1 MRRIELAPGQVFEE
15 KMLNRVGAFNADALV
30 AATNIV
36 EDVRKRG
43 DEALREYTAKFDGV
57 EMEEFRVSQ
66 EAIDEAIAKV
76 DPKVAA
82 AIQKAASQIRDFH
95 ERQKQQGWFTMREDG
110 ALVGAKVEP
119 LDSVGIYV
127 PGGRALYP
135 SSVLMNAIP
144 ASVAGVKRIVCVTPP
159 TKDGSLDSAILEAC
173 RVAGVTEIY
182 AVGGAQAIG
191 ALAYGTKSIK
201 PVDKITGPGNA
212 FVAAAKKL
220 VSGDVGI
227 DMIAGPSEVCV
238 VADETALPELV
249 AIDLMAQAEH
259 DPLASCYL
267 VTFSSEYADAVEAA
281 IEKQIAMGKLTA
293 RDRILSLLDK
303 NSFHEYDLFV
313 KHDGR
318 DFGMDKKDLP
328 GDGVV
333 TGTGTIFGA
342 PVCIYAQD
350 FTVAGGSLGLQHA
363 RKITKIMDH
372 ALKMKCPIIGIN
384 DSGGARIQEGVG
396 ALAGYGEIFYRNTIA
411 SGVIPQISLIL
422 GPCAGGA
429 VYSPAL
435 TDFVFVVENISKMFI
450 TGPNVIKTVLG
461 EDISMEDLGGARVHA
476 ETTGNAHFYAQ
487 SEQECFEQVK
497 RLVSFIPW
505 NNQERAKVVESKEP
519 AAVMNIE
526 DVVPADPKQPYDVR
540 NVIKCIV
547 DDSDFLE
554 VQELWA
560 ANIVIGFGR
569 MGGETVGFVANQP
582 MVLAGVLD
590 CDSADKA
597 ARFIR
602 FCDSFNIPII
612 TLEDMPGYLPG
623 VDQEHAGV
631 IRHGAKV
638 LYAYSEATV
647 PKITV
652 ILRKA
657 YGGGYI
663 AMNSRHL
670 GADFMFAWPSA
681 EIAVMGPE
689 GAANIIFRKEIM
701 EAEDQNAM
709 RQEKVKEYIE
719 KFANPYVAASK
730 GFIDSVIEPKET
742 RSLLLHALKLSVLK
756 EEYRPAKKHGLP
768 PF

>member
-1 MRRIELAPGQVFEE
+1 MTDLS
-15 KMLNRVGAFNADALV
+15 K
-30 AATNIV
+30 NI
-36 EDVRKRG
+36 
-43 DEALREYTAKFDGV
+43 EALREKKAV
-57 EMEEFRVSQ
+57 IEM
-66 EAIDEAIAKV
+66 
-76 DPKVAA
+76 
-82 AIQKAASQIRDFH
+82 
-95 ERQKQQGWFTMREDG
+95 
-110 ALVGAKVEP
+110 
-119 LDSVGIYV
+119 
-127 PGGRALYP
+127 GG
-135 SSVLMNAIP
+135 
-144 ASVAGVKRIVCVTPP
+144 G
-159 TKDGSLDSAILEAC
+159 
-173 RVAGVTEIY
+173 
-182 AVGGAQAIG
+182 
-191 ALAYGTKSIK
+191 
-201 PVDKITGPGNA
+201 
-212 FVAAAKKL
+212 
-220 VSGDVGI
+220 
-227 DMIAGPSEVCV
+227 
-238 VADETALPELV
+238 
-249 AIDLMAQAEH
+249 
-259 DPLASCYL
+259 
-267 VTFSSEYADAVEAA
+267 EAA
-281 IEKQIAMGKLTA
+281 IEKQVAMGKLTA
-293 RDRILSLLDK
+293 RERILALLDK
-303 NSFHEYDLFV
+303 NSFHEYDMFV

-318 DFGMDKKDLP
+318 DFGMEKKVLP

-476 ETTGNAHFYAQ
+476 ETTGNAHFYAL
-487 SEQECFEQVK
+487 SEQECFDQVK

-505 NNQERAKVVESKEP
+505 NNQERAKVVEPKEP
-519 AAVMNIE
+519 SAMLNIE
-526 DVVPADPKQPYDVR
+526 QVVPADPKQPYDVR
-540 NVIKCIV
+540 DVIRCIV

-554 VQELWA
+554 IQKLWA

-569 MGGETVGFVANQP
+569 MAGET
-582 MVLAGVLD
+582 
-590 CDSADKA
+590 

-742 RSLLLHALKLSVLK
+742 RSLLLHALKLSILK